1 MEDQKLPSPVP
12 NSEGPGAPSFVVWKY
27 PGIGATRRL
36 EKAKGWGARSKVF
49 HVEHVDLL
57 ELMGVFTT

>member
-1 MEDQKLPSPVP
+1 MEL

-49 HVEHVDLL
+49 HVEHIDLF
-57 ELMGVFTT
+57 ELMGIFTT